1 MLDKNKK
8 ASAGP
13 QDKTVAE
20 PVFALGRQLTL
31 EYYDCSPEALLDKTA
46 VENALLRAAR
56 DSGATVISASFHQFV
71 PQGVSGVVIIAESHF
86 TIHAWPEHNY
96 AAVDIFTCGDNID
109 LDRAIHAMQASF
121 DAGRVVVSS
130 DMNRGLLADSDDP
143 GHGTDT
149 ACNTPETALSKSDT
163 LPISWQKTWEAKNP
177 SEVSVQLDLYAC
189 DPDVVQ
195 EPEAVQRFS
204 EQLRPRSK
212 DLTAGDFRIIE
223 SARVSGRLDRDSNT
237 VYLDVASP
245 SFYEPREVAE
255 FAGRFFGAGHYKL
268 RVALRQ

>member
-13 QDKTVAE
+13 QDKAVAE

-46 VENALLRAAR
+46 VEAALLRAAR
-56 DSGATVISASFHQFV
+56 DSGATVISSSFHQFV

-109 LDRAIHAMQASF
+109 LEKAIHAMQAAF
-121 DAGRVVVSS
+121 DAGRVHVSS
-130 DMNRGLLADSDDP
+130 DMNRGLLKGADEPTRSAGNP
-143 GHGTDT
+143 L
-149 ACNTPETALSKSDT
+149 NSPETALAGSNT
-163 LPISWQKTWEAKNP
+163 LPISWQKTWETKQP

-189 DPDVVQ
+189 DPLIAGDRETLQ
-195 EPEAVQRFS
+195 GFS
-204 EQLRPRSK
+204 EKLERHSHEADTGETP
-212 DLTAGDFRIIE
+212 IITD
-223 SARVSGRLDRDSNT
+223 ARVSGRLDSKTNT
-237 VYLDVASP
+237 VYLDISSP
-245 SFYEPREVAE
+245 AFYEPREVAE
-255 FAGRFFGAGHYKL
+255 FACRYFGAGHYKL
-268 RVALRQ
+268 RVAMRH